1 MVRAGLVAV
10 MVAGVA
16 LACTDGASLLVPLQQ
31 DGMVDTVV
39 VEPELARATQV
50 GATVEFQAFPLDVSG
65 NELAGITVSWSSS
78 QPDVASVG
86 PDGTA
91 ITYSEG
97 EAVITATV
105 GDETG
110 VAVLSV
116 DLPLDPFE
124 PR

>member
-1 MVRAGLVAV
+1 MVRAGILAAIGAAV
-10 MVAGVA
+10 V
-16 LACTDGASLLVPLQQ
+16 LACTDSGAVVVPLQQ

-39 VEPELARATQV
+39 VEPELARATQI
-50 GATVEFQAFPLDVSG
+50 GATVEFRAFPLDVSG
-65 NELAGITVSWSSS
+65 NELAGVGLSWSSS
-78 QPDVASVG
+78 RPDVASVG

-91 ITYSEG
+91 ITHGEG

-116 DLPLDPFE
+116 DLPLDPLD